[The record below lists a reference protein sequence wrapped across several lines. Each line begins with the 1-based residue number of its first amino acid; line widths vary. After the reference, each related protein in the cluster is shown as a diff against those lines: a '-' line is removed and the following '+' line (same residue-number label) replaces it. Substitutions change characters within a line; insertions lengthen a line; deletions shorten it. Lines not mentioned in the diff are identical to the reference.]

1 MRDMREQVRQIFEA
15 TVGRCVD
22 EGRLPS
28 AARDVAFAVDIPK
41 NPAHGDYAVN
51 AAMMLARPAGMPP
64 RKIAELL
71 KERIVEPEL
80 FAAIEIAGPG
90 FLNVRLDP
98 AALVGALKA
107 VEEQGERFG
116 HVDLGKG
123 KRVLAEYV
131 SANPTGPM
139 HVGHGRGAIT
149 GDALARLLKAAGFRV
164 DREYYVN
171 DAGGQVTALARSTW
185 IRARELYA
193 AEHPEAGL
201 PPIAL
206 GDDDYKG
213 EYILDVSRALLERW
227 PAEEIE
233 ALVRGPFE
241 PLRDRIAALAVD
253 LVLKTMIEPD
263 LAFAGI
269 EFDRWYSE
277 RSLHEAGL
285 VDRAIEDLRSR
296 GLVEEK
302 VLPPPRGLERSPEE
316 EAEAGKPQLVFLS
329 TRFGDDNDRPLRKSD
344 GAYTYFAADVAYHW
358 DKLQRGYERLIDVW
372 GADHGGYV
380 PRVKAAIQALGRP
393 PEALDVVLVQMV
405 NLLKGGQP
413 VRMGK
418 RSGNFITLRWLLD
431 EVGADAVRVFFL
443 MRRGDA
449 MLDFDV
455 DLAKQQS
462 KDNPVFYVQYGH
474 ARCAS
479 ILRKAAEAGVPA
491 PAFDAEALRAL
502 TMPEELDLV
511 KRILALPDVVAGA
524 AAALEPHRIVFWIQ
538 ETTAA
543 FQHYYEVGKR
553 QGEKVISEDP
563 AKRAARLFLI
573 ACMKRVFANSLA
585 LLGVSA
591 PERMERPAEVTALDE
606 E

>member
-1 MRDMREQVRQIFEA
+1 MRGMREQVRKIFEA
-15 TVGRCVD
+15 TVAKCVD
-22 EGRLPS
+22 EGRLPPE
-28 AARDVAFAVDIPK
+28 AREVAFSVDLPK

-51 AAMMLARPAGMPP
+51 AAMMLARAAKLPP
-64 RKIAELL
+64 RKVAELL
-71 KERIVEPEL
+71 VEELTEPSL
-80 FAAIEIAGPG
+80 FAKVEIAGPG
-90 FLNVRLDP
+90 FLNLRLDP
-98 AALVGALKA
+98 AALVGALRE
-107 VEEQGERFG
+107 VEEKGATFG

-123 KRVLAEYV
+123 QRVLAEYI

-149 GDALARLLKAAGFRV
+149 GDALSRLLAAAGYRV

-171 DAGGQVTALARSTW
+171 DAGGQVTALARSAW

-193 AEHPEAGL
+193 AEHPDAGL
-201 PPIAL
+201 EPIAL

-213 EYILDVSRALLERW
+213 EYIVDVARALLAAWPENER
-227 PAEEIE
+227 E
-233 ALVRGPFE
+233 ALVRGPFA
-241 PLRDRIAALAVD
+241 PLRNRIAEKAVA
-253 LVLKTMIEPD
+253 LVLDTMIKPD
-263 LAFAGI
+263 LEVAGI

-285 VDRAIEDLRSR
+285 VDRAIEELRAR

-302 VLPPPRGLERSPEE
+302 VLPPPRGLERSADEE
-316 EAEAGKPQLVFLS
+316 VEEGRPQLVFLS
-329 TRFGDDNDRPLRKSD
+329 TKFGDDADRPLRKAD

-358 DKLQRGYERLIDVW
+358 DKLQRGYDWLIDVW

-380 PRVKAAIQALGRP
+380 PRVKAAIQALGRSP
-393 PEALDVVLVQMV
+393 DTLDVVLVQMV

-479 ILRKAAEAGVPA
+479 ILRKAREAGHPE
-491 PAFDAEALRAL
+491 PTFDPEALKAL

-553 QGEKVISEDP
+553 QGEKVISDDP

-591 PERMERPAEVTALDE
+591 PERMERPEEATALDE